1 MIAKSF
7 FVGMFSITLS
17 VLFSV
22 LPSYAD
28 SKTTSGFDYDSENS
42 FEHDSAR
49 NSDFHTLRLS
59 VKGMENAG
67 AGVLRVLF
75 SNSEDAFEKSI
86 RSSDDS
92 ICKDSE
98 GMSDSV
104 QLVWPKGKAIYCTKM
119 VLDGSEDYTNFEL
132 RVPSGGYA
140 VIVYYDENGNNV
152 LDKNLFGKP
161 IELYGFSRD
170 ARSAFSSPDFES
182 AVLHIHEDTD
192 REFTI
197 R

>member
-22 LPSYAD
+22 LPSFAD

-104 QLVWPKGKAIYCTKM
+104 QLVWPKDPERCCHFHHNKRLQHTLPKEHAIQNSY
-119 VLDGSEDYTNFEL
+119 
-132 RVPSGGYA
+132 
-140 VIVYYDENGNNV
+140 
-152 LDKNLFGKP
+152 NLHSHQAPFLCNKLP
-161 IELYGFSRD
+161 YL
-170 ARSAFSSPDFES
+170 
-182 AVLHIHEDTD
+182 
-192 REFTI
+192 
-197 R
+197 